1 MAPRRGKNA
10 FTPPAS
16 SARKRGA
23 TRRKLRAPLL
33 ASLAA
38 ALGLALAGALHV
50 AQLAREV
57 TAKWEGHRWNLPS
70 RVYSDVEPLYPGLN
84 LAQAEIPQKLADLGY
99 RRVGGAVQP
108 GQFTRTQDRLT
119 IYLHDFEY
127 PGVTFRGYPLVLELA
142 GNRVVA
148 MTDGRGGREAS
159 FARLE
164 PEMIASIFDEK
175 MEDRTPVDLSRVPRD
190 LAEAIFAIEDKRFF
204 EHHGLDPIRIMGA
217 AFANLKPGGGLQG
230 GSTLTQQ
237 LVKNYYLTSERT
249 LSRKI
254 KEAVMA
260 LILEAKYDKQDIL
273 EAYLNEIYLGQQGSS
288 SIAGVGE
295 AAKYYF
301 SKDVGQLTL
310 AECALLA
317 GLVANPGLYNPYASV
332 ERAKA
337 RRDLVLELM
346 REQGRITETQRD
358 EAARQPILVGGRRRE
373 LNSAP
378 YFVDLVLQ
386 QLKEQYGED
395 ALETEGYRVFTTLDT
410 RAQRAAREALLEGL
424 AHLEKGYPALQK
436 TAGQLEGAVVVID
449 PQTGYV
455 KALVGG
461 RDYARSQF
469 NRVTQALRQPGSTF
483 KPFVYLT
490 AFRTNTKEGAPYT
503 TVTPISDDPFTLT
516 SGGKNWTPSN
526 YDGQTHGL
534 VTLRTALENSYNI
547 ATARLALDVGLKRIV
562 DTARTV
568 GIESPLQ
575 AVPSIAL
582 GAFEVTPLEMAAA
595 YTTLANGG
603 IRAEPLSIV
612 QVVDPKGAVREK
624 RDIKMKRVLD
634 PESVYLVNS
643 LLQGTFD
650 RGTAAS
656 ARRLG
661 YKKAA
666 AGKTGTTSDY
676 KDAWF
681 VGYTPELLALTWVGY
696 DDNRPLRLT
705 GAAAALPIWTRFM
718 LRYANG
724 DARSFSAPSDIILV
738 GIDPASGL
746 LATPECPVVRY
757 EPFVTGT
764 EPTEVCP
771 LHGGYAQPDQKDGWW
786 IF

>member
-1 MAPRRGKNA
+1 MGRLARPRV
-10 FTPPAS
+10 
-16 SARKRGA
+16 
-23 TRRKLRAPLL
+23 LV
-33 ASLAA
+33 
-38 ALGLALAGALHV
+38 GLALGVTLGTVAAVHV
-50 AQLAREV
+50 SRLAREV
-57 TAKWEGHRWNLPS
+57 TGKWEGRKWNLPS

-84 LAQAEIPQKLADLGY
+84 IARAEIPQKLVDLGY
-99 RRVGGAVQP
+99 RRVNGTLQP
-108 GQFTRTQDRLT
+108 GQYSRTPDRLS
-119 IYLHDFEY
+119 IHLHDFEY
-127 PGVTFRGYPLVLELA
+127 PGVTFRGYPLVLELS
-142 GNRVVA
+142 GNRVKG
-148 MTDGRGGREAS
+148 MTDARSGREIT

-164 PEMIASIFDEK
+164 PEMVASIFDAQ
-175 MEDRTPVDLSRVPRD
+175 MEDRTPVNLTQIPRD
-190 LAEAIFAIEDKRFF
+190 LADAIFAVEDKRFF
-204 EHHGLDPIRIMGA
+204 AHHGVDPIRILGA
-217 AFANLKPGGGLQG
+217 ALANLTPGGGLQG

-249 LSRKI
+249 LSRKA

-260 LILEAKYDKQDIL
+260 LILESRYDKQEIL

-310 AECALLA
+310 GESALLA
-317 GLVANPGLYNPYASV
+317 GLIANPGLYNPYASV
-332 ERAKA
+332 ERARA
-337 RRDLVLELM
+337 RRDLVLGLM
-346 REQGRITETQRD
+346 LEQERITRAEHDRAVR
-358 EAARQPILVGGRRRE
+358 EPVLVGERRHE

-378 YFVDLVLQ
+378 YFVDFVLQ
-386 QLKEQYGED
+386 QLKQHYGDD
-395 ALETEGYRVFTTLDT
+395 ALQREGYRIFTTLDM
-410 RAQRAAREALLEGL
+410 RAQRAARQALLDGI
-424 AHLEKGYPALQK
+424 ANLEKGYPALK
-436 TAGQLEGAVVVID
+436 KIAGQLEGAILVID

-490 AFRTNTKEGAPYT
+490 AFRAKTADGAPYT

-526 YDGQTHGL
+526 YDGETHGL

-568 GIESPLQ
+568 GIESPLR

-582 GAFEVTPLEMAAA
+582 GAFEVTPLEMAVA
-595 YTTLANGG
+595 YTTLANSG

-612 QVVDPKGAVREK
+612 QLVDPKGRQLEK

-650 RGTAAS
+650 RGTAAG

-661 YKKAA
+661 YLQPA

-705 GAAAALPIWTRFM
+705 GAAAALPVWTRFM
-718 LRYANG
+718 LDYADG
-724 DARSFSAPSDIILV
+724 QARSFSAPNDIVLV

-746 LATPECPVVRY
+746 LATPDCPVVRY
-757 EPFVTGT
+757 EPFVAGT
-764 EPTEVCP
+764 EPTETCP
-771 LHGGYAQPDQKDGWW
+771 LHGYPGGDKEGGWW